1 MGAGI
6 ADQLAPIPMS
16 STLGQ
21 TLARAAQY
29 GQEQSHKEVAL
40 DHLLLALTED
50 EDARQV
56 MLTSG
61 VSISDLQADVSQQI
75 GRLEPRLPP
84 GESGTAAISDELRRI
99 LNAASVAARAGRRTL
114 IDGAIVLAAII
125 GDGRTDA
132 AGLLRAH
139 GLTFEAAIDAIRQT
153 SKNTAE
159 QPTEAPE
166 TTSAREAPEAPPP
179 APPAEAAT
187 PVAPPQ
193 DTAEILAKARAR
205 VAEQGITGQ
214 DSTTPTDPEGVP
226 AATEDA
232 AGPQTGPPDET
243 PGPVPAA
250 EPSIE
255 PPAPPEHPP
264 SNEPANAPPEAPA
277 LESNFEHLERIP
289 QRSPEPPPPRRQPQ
303 PAPGPLAPAPHPSTG
318 WAPPPSGPAPAT
330 AAPTPRGAPP
340 PIPPGGPSR
349 PPAPAPSG
357 RNEPAAPPTLDPGRR
372 QPPWAGRPAAAPS
385 APAPHHIPPTVP
397 LPSPE
402 EVFSHFERVV
412 EPQPSAHPPPAKA
425 PEVMPGQLV
434 ETIPRRMRVGIA
446 VPVEV
451 RIAKA
456 EVKAISE
463 GLEMGNTAY
472 RHEVQ
477 VTKAMSVRLRAPEG
491 GFYIETASPET
502 QWIESAL
509 GLMADD
515 FARWRWSVTPRSR
528 GKRRLQLI
536 VSART
541 VGPDGLAAETA
552 LPDQIIEVRVS
563 ANYGVFFRRILGWAF
578 AAVLGGLLAKF
589 GAEAWTSV
597 APFIEPYMRQ

>member
-29 GQEQSHKEVAL
+29 AQEQSHKEVAL
-40 DHLLLALTED
+40 DHLLLSLTED

-61 VSISDLQADVSQQI
+61 VSISDLQTDVSQQI
-75 GRLEPRLPP
+75 GRMEPRVPP
-84 GESGTAAISDELRRI
+84 GEGGTAAISDELRRI

-125 GDGRTDA
+125 GDGRTNA

-139 GLTFEAAIDAIRQT
+139 GLTFEAAIEAIRQT
-153 SKNTAE
+153 SNPHPE
-159 QPTEAPE
+159 QPAAPAGE
-166 TTSAREAPEAPPP
+166 TSPP
-179 APPAEAAT
+179 APVEESTAKTPFPVPEPLPSPPA
-187 PVAPPQ
+187 
-193 DTAEILAKARAR
+193 DTAGPQATDASEILAKARAR
-205 VAEQGITGQ
+205 VAADRRITGHGEKGMVAAEDDTASSD
-214 DSTTPTDPEGVP
+214 DS
-226 AATEDA
+226 
-232 AGPQTGPPDET
+232 AGPQAGRHGGLAGAAAEAEPTPVPPGPADLPAYAGPASAPT
-243 PGPVPAA
+243 GPVP
-250 EPSIE
+250 EPTFESLE
-255 PPAPPEHPP
+255 PAP
-264 SNEPANAPPEAPA
+264 
-277 LESNFEHLERIP
+277 F
-289 QRSPEPPPPRRQPQ
+289 QQP
-303 PAPGPLAPAPHPSTG
+303 PAPHPGTG
-318 WAPPPSGPAPAT
+318 WAPPPADLAPST
-330 AAPTPRGAPP
+330 ASPKPRGAPP
-340 PIPPGGPSR
+340 PIPPGAPSR
-349 PPAPAPSG
+349 PPAPV
-357 RNEPAAPPTLDPGRR
+357 PAGPATIDPNRR
-372 QPPWAGRPAAAPS
+372 EPPWTGPTAASQGAPDS
-385 APAPHHIPPTVP
+385 GIGIPPTVP

-402 EVFSHFERVV
+402 EVFSHFERVTV
-412 EPQPSAHPPPAKA
+412 PQPSELPPPAETPA
-425 PEVMPGQLV
+425 VMPGQLV

-463 GLEMGNTAY
+463 GLDIGNTAF
-472 RHEVQ
+472 RHDVQ

-515 FARWRWSVTPRSR
+515 FARWRWSVTPKMR
-528 GKRRLQLI
+528 GRRRLQLI

-563 ANYGVFFRRILGWAF
+563 ANYGALFKRIMGWSI
-578 AAVLGGLLAKF
+578 AAILGGLLAQF
-589 GAEAWTSV
+589 GAEAWTAA
-597 APFIEPYMRQ
+597 APFIEPLMRQ